1 MEYTGIGK
9 EKEEFVPRKSMQEF
23 FRDGEVVEELY
34 RLTFRMIIH
43 YSSLKSNNV
52 LDIFNNAYQICRSH
66 LFQQSFVIK
75 FRNTERKDFSYAV
88 ALVLVQL
95 HQKFYS
101 ISEEAVLSL
110 KSKITP
116 RVWREFQTFAKNYE
130 LARPIFLVQ
139 EKGFDLAFPGVRDV
153 KKSTDGVQGNG
164 QHRRVEDAR
173 HEGNHLRLLG

>member
-1 MEYTGIGK
+1 MRNLISINEL
-9 EKEEFVPRKSMQEF
+9 EFDCICK
-23 FRDGEVVEELY
+23 LN
-34 RLTFRMIIH
+34 
-43 YSSLKSNNV
+43 SLV

-116 RVWREFQTFAKNYE
+116 RVWRVFQTFAKNYE
-130 LARPIFLVQ
+130 LECPIFLVQ

-153 KKSTDGVQGNG
+153 KKVQMVCKETADIGVSRMPDMKGTTFACWD
-164 QHRRVEDAR
+164 EYADW
-173 HEGNHLRLLG
+173 